1 MTMATKPKPPAS
13 STKRY
18 AHNALAEN
26 TRRAHQADLARFV
39 AWGGAIPSDPA
50 QLVEYVSAHAQS
62 HRPSTLVRWLASIS
76 KAHQSQGL
84 ANPCTSHEVREEM
97 RGIRNT
103 VGSEQRRVAP
113 AMRDE
118 LMAMVDSLEETTT
131 GMRDKALLLVGF
143 SAALRRSELAALTI
157 QRLHFDRRGLLISLG
172 KSKTDQAGAGA
183 AIAVPRAKAPAYC
196 PVGALKAWLAE
207 VKRAKHDGGPVFRRI
222 SKAGTIHADPLNA
235 ASIARIVKGH
245 AMKAGL
251 DPALYSGHSLRA
263 GLATSSAQE
272 GKAFHKIKAQ
282 TRHKSDATL
291 LRYVRDGELFRDNAA
306 DLL

>member
-1 MTMATKPKPPAS
+1 LLIGLVPTYRLWWVPIVQQHA
-13 STKRY
+13 
-18 AHNALAEN
+18 
-26 TRRAHQADLARFV
+26 ARFKV
-39 AWGGAIPSDPA
+39 ELAGRLQSKG
-50 QLVEYVSAHAQS
+50 LV
-62 HRPSTLVRWLASIS
+62 
-76 KAHQSQGL
+76 
-84 ANPCTSHEVREEM
+84 NPCTSHEVREEV

-103 VGSEQRRVAP
+103 VGTEQRRVAP

-118 LMAMVDSLEETTT
+118 LMAMVDRLEETTA
-131 GMRDKALLLVGF
+131 GVRDKALLLVGF

-157 QRLHFDRRGLLISLG
+157 QRLQFDRRGLMISLD

-183 AIAVPRAKAPAYC
+183 AIAVPRAKVPAYC
-196 PVGALKAWLAE
+196 PVGALRAWLAE
-207 VKRAKHDGGPVFRRI
+207 IKRAKHDVGPVFRRI
-222 SKAGTIHADPLNA
+222 SKAGTINADPLNA

-282 TRHKSDATL
+282 TRHKSDATV
-291 LRYVRDGELFRDNAA
+291 LRYVRDGELFKDNAA